1 MNKEEVIE
9 YLATHNIYP
18 LCSRRG
24 KIFWR
29 DKESLLSDE
38 DKEEFIKVLGINN
51 CEDCSR
57 IREEIKSKASEIR
70 RYKPIKHWI
79 KDERPRELLMKNG
92 PENLPLSKL
101 LAIIIR
107 TGSDSKSAE
116 EIAKILL
123 NEFGSLR
130 GLDRAD
136 ISQLC
141 SIPGIGM
148 AKAVEIK
155 AALEIGKRLYREEV
169 ELGVKIK
176 EPKDAVLYVK
186 EYYTPYL
193 RDLNKE
199 VFNIILLDHR
209 NKVID
214 NIELSKG
221 SINAS
226 IVDPKE
232 IIRVATLKSASSV
245 ILVHNHPSGDTSP
258 SRNDIETTNQVV
270 EACKIV
276 GIRVLDHIILGRNN
290 NDYVS
295 FAELGLLKNH

>member
-1 MNKEEVIE
+1 MDKEEAIE
-9 YLATHNIYP
+9 YLASHNIYP
-18 LCSRRG
+18 LYSRKG
-24 KIFWR
+24 KIYWGGKASNLSEEE
-29 DKESLLSDE
+29 KERLFKILD
-38 DKEEFIKVLGINN
+38 IQTA
-51 CEDCSR
+51 EDCR
-57 IREEIKSKASEIR
+57 KVREEIKEKSRQLR
-70 RYKPIKHWI
+70 RNKPIKCWI
-79 KDERPRELLMKNG
+79 KDERPRELLIKNG

-107 TGSDSKSAE
+107 TGNDSKSAE
-116 EIAKILL
+116 ELAKVLL

-130 GLDRAD
+130 GPDRAE

-141 SIPGIGM
+141 SIPGIGI

-169 ELGVKIK
+169 DLGTKIK
-176 EPKDAVLYVK
+176 GPKDVVMYVR
-186 EYYTPYL
+186 EYYAPYL

-214 NIELSKG
+214 NIEISRG

-232 IIRVATLKSASSV
+232 IIREATLKSASSV
-245 ILVHNHPSGDTSP
+245 ILVHNHPSGETSP
-258 SRNDIETTNQVV
+258 SMDDIETTNRII
-270 EACKIV
+270 EACRIV
-276 GIRVLDHIILGRNN
+276 GIKVLDHIILGKNN
-290 NDYVS
+290 VDYTS
-295 FAELGLLKNH
+295 FAELGLIK

>member
-1 MNKEEVIE
+1 MDKDEVLE
-9 YLATHNIYP
+9 YLATHRIYP
-18 LCSRRG
+18 FWSKTG
-24 KIFWR
+24 KLFWR
-29 DKESLLSDE
+29 DKESLLSNE
-38 DKEEFIKVLGINN
+38 DKEEFIRILEISNY
-51 CEDCSR
+51 EDCFK
-57 IREEIKSKASEIR
+57 IREEIKSRAKEIR

-79 KDERPRELLMKNG
+79 KDERPRELLIKNG
-92 PENLPLSKL
+92 PESLPLSKL
-101 LAIIIR
+101 LAIILR

-116 EIAKILL
+116 ELAKMLL

-130 GLDRAD
+130 GLDRAE

-141 SIPGIGM
+141 SIPGIGI

-155 AALEIGKRLYREEV
+155 AALEIGKRLHREEV

-176 EPKDAVLYVK
+176 GPKDAVMYVK
-186 EYYTPYL
+186 DYYAPYL
-193 RDLNKE
+193 RDSNKE

-232 IIRVATLKSASSV
+232 IIREVTLKSASSV

-258 SRNDIETTNQVV
+258 SGDDIETTKQIV

-276 GIRVLDHIILGRNN
+276 GIKVLDHIILGRNN
-290 NDYVS
+290 NDYTS
-295 FAELGLLKNH
+295 FAELGLLK

>member
-1 MNKEEVIE
+1 MKKEEVIE
-9 YLATHNIYP
+9 YLAVHRIYP
-18 LCSRRG
+18 LYSKKG
-24 KIFWR
+24 KVFWR

-38 DKEEFIKVLGINN
+38 DKEEFIRILEINN
-51 CEDCSR
+51 YEDCTK
-57 IREEIKSKASEIR
+57 IREEIKSRARKVKK
-70 RYKPIKHWI
+70 YTPIKHWI
-79 KDERPRELLMKNG
+79 KDERPRELLVKNG
-92 PENLPLSKL
+92 PENLSLSKL

-116 EIAKILL
+116 ELAKILL

-130 GLDRAD
+130 GLDRAE

-141 SIPGIGM
+141 SIPGIGI

-169 ELGVKIK
+169 DLGVKIK
-176 EPKDAVLYVK
+176 GPKDAVMYVK
-186 EYYTPYL
+186 DYYAPYL

-232 IIRVATLKSASSV
+232 IIREVTLKSASSV

-258 SRNDIETTNQVV
+258 SRDDIETTNQVV

-290 NDYVS
+290 NDYTS
-295 FAELGLLKNH
+295 FAELGLLK

>member
-1 MNKEEVIE
+1 MDKEEVIK
-9 YLATHNIYP
+9 YLATHGIYP
-18 LCSRRG
+18 LYSRKG
-24 KIFWR
+24 KVFWTS
-29 DKESLLSDE
+29 KTFPLSDK
-38 DKEEFIKVLGINN
+38 DKEEFTRILNIKNG
-51 CEDCSR
+51 EDCKR
-57 IREEIKSKASEIR
+57 IREEIKEKSKEFKKS
-70 RYKPIKHWI
+70 KPIKYWI
-79 KDERPRELLMKNG
+79 KDERPRELLIKNG

-116 EIAKILL
+116 ELAKDLL

-141 SIPGIGM
+141 SISGIGV

-176 EPKDAVLYVK
+176 GPKDVVLYVK
-186 EYYTPYL
+186 DYYAPYL
-193 RDLNKE
+193 RDSNKE
-199 VFNIILLDHR
+199 IFNIILLDHR
-209 NKVID
+209 NKVIA

-226 IVDPKE
+226 IVDSKE
-232 IIRVATLKSASSV
+232 IIKEATLKSASSI
-245 ILVHNHPSGDTSP
+245 ILVHNHPSGETSP
-258 SRNDIETTNQVV
+258 SKDDIDTTRQIV
-270 EACKIV
+270 EACRIV
-276 GIRVLDHIILGRNN
+276 GIKVLDHIILGRNN
-290 NDYVS
+290 DDYVS
-295 FAELGLLKNH
+295 FAELGLIK

>member
-1 MNKEEVIE
+1 LI
-9 YLATHNIYP
+9 
-18 LCSRRG
+18 
-24 KIFWR
+24 
-29 DKESLLSDE
+29 
-38 DKEEFIKVLGINN
+38 
-51 CEDCSR
+51 
-57 IREEIKSKASEIR
+57 
-70 RYKPIKHWI
+70 
-79 KDERPRELLMKNG
+79 KNG

-116 EIAKILL
+116 ELAKVLL

-130 GLDRAD
+130 GLDRAE

-141 SIPGIGM
+141 SIPGIGI

-169 ELGVKIK
+169 DLGTKIK
-176 EPKDAVLYVK
+176 GPKDVVMYVR
-186 EYYTPYL
+186 EYYAPYL

-214 NIELSKG
+214 NIEISRG

-226 IVDPKE
+226 IVDPRE
-232 IIRVATLKSASSV
+232 IIREATLKSASSI
-245 ILVHNHPSGDTSP
+245 ILVHNHPSGETSP
-258 SRNDIETTNQVV
+258 SMDDIETTNRIID
-270 EACKIV
+270 ACRIV
-276 GIRVLDHIILGRNN
+276 GIKVLDHIILGKNN
-290 NDYVS
+290 VDYTS
-295 FAELGLLKNH
+295 FAELGLIK

>member
-1 MNKEEVIE
+1 MDKEEVIK
-9 YLATHNIYP
+9 YLAIHHIYP
-18 LCSRRG
+18 LCSKKG
-24 KIFWR
+24 KVFWVS
-29 DKESLLSDE
+29 KTLPLSDK
-38 DKEEFIKVLGINN
+38 DKEEFTRVLNIESS
-51 CEDCSR
+51 EDCKK
-57 IREEIKSKASEIR
+57 IREDIKEKAKGFR
-70 RYKPIKHWI
+70 KNKPIKCWI
-79 KDERPRELLMKNG
+79 RDERPRELLIKNG

-116 EIAKILL
+116 ELAKILL

-130 GLDRAD
+130 GLDRAG

-141 SIPGIGM
+141 SISGIGV

-176 EPKDAVLYVK
+176 GPKDAVLYVK
-186 EYYTPYL
+186 DYYAPYL
-193 RDLNKE
+193 RDSNKE
-199 VFNIILLDHR
+199 IFNVILLDYR

-232 IIRVATLKSASSV
+232 IIKEATLKSASSI
-245 ILVHNHPSGDTSP
+245 ILVHNHPSGETSP
-258 SRNDIETTNQVV
+258 SRDDIETTSQIV
-270 EACKIV
+270 EACRIV
-276 GIRVLDHIILGRNN
+276 GIKVLDHIILGRNN
-290 NDYVS
+290 EDYVS
-295 FAELGLLKNH
+295 FVELGLIK

>member
-1 MNKEEVIE
+1 M
-9 YLATHNIYP
+9 
-18 LCSRRG
+18 
-24 KIFWR
+24 FWR

-38 DKEEFIKVLGINN
+38 DKEEFTRVLEINSY
-51 CEDCSR
+51 EDCSR
-57 IREEIKSKASEIR
+57 IREEIRNKANEIR

-79 KDERPRELLMKNG
+79 KDERPRELLIKNG

-116 EIAKILL
+116 EVAKILL

-130 GLDRAD
+130 GLDRAE

-141 SIPGIGM
+141 SIPGIGI

-176 EPKDAVLYVK
+176 GPKDAVLYVK
-186 EYYTPYL
+186 EYYAPYL

-258 SRNDIETTNQVV
+258 SRDDIETTNQVV

-276 GIRVLDHIILGRNN
+276 GIKVLDHIILGRNN

-295 FAELGLLKNH
+295 FAELGLLK

>member
-1 MNKEEVIE
+1 MDKEEIIN
-9 YLATHNIYP
+9 YLATHRIYP
-18 LCSRRG
+18 LYSKRG
-24 KIFWR
+24 NVFWR
-29 DKESLLSDE
+29 DKDSLLSE
-38 DKEEFIKVLGINN
+38 EEKKEFIKILGINN
-51 CEDCSR
+51 SEDCSK
-57 IREEIKSKASEIR
+57 IREEIKNRSKEIR
-70 RYKPIKHWI
+70 KYKPIKHWI
-79 KDERPRELLMKNG
+79 KDERPRELLIKNG
-92 PENLPLSKL
+92 PENLNLSKL
-101 LAIIIR
+101 LAIILR

-116 EIAKILL
+116 ELAKVLL

-141 SIPGIGM
+141 SIPGIGI

-176 EPKDAVLYVK
+176 GPKDAILYVK
-186 EYYTPYL
+186 DYYAPYL
-193 RDLNKE
+193 RDSNKE
-199 VFNIILLDHR
+199 IFSIILLDYR

-214 NIELSKG
+214 NVELSKG

-232 IIRVATLKSASSV
+232 IIREATLKSASSI

-258 SRNDIETTNQVV
+258 SRDDIETTKQVV

-276 GIRVLDHIILGRNN
+276 GIKVLDHIILGRNN
-290 NDYVS
+290 NDSIS
-295 FAELGLLKNH
+295 FAELGLLK